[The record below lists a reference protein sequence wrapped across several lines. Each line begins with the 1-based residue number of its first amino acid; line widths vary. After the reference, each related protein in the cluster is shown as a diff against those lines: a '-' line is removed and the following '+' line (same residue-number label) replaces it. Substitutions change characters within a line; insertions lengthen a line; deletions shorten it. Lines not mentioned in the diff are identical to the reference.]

1 MVFFVI
7 NDHVEIERWIKIEL
21 YFKFVY
27 FSAAVRL
34 LIFKSSLSLKFEF
47 INNGKAAKMWHYTCK
62 IIMLIFDLLK
72 SACCTVYSYHVCC
85 MLFNIKK
92 SCLSTYRNFLLCWCA
107 NMIISHIILNI
118 FHVNIINLYAKY
130 FNLLSTYL

>member
-27 FSAAVRL
+27 FSASVRL
-34 LIFKSSLSLKFEF
+34 LISKSSLSLKFEF

-62 IIMLIFDLLK
+62 IIMLTFDLLK

-92 SCLSTYRNFLLCWCA
+92 VACQHTVIFSCVDVRTWLSR
-107 NMIISHIILNI
+107 IL
-118 FHVNIINLYAKY
+118 
-130 FNLLSTYL
+130 S

>member
-7 NDHVEIERWIKIEL
+7 NDYVEIERWIKIEL

-27 FSAAVRL
+27 FLVSVRL
-34 LIFKSSLSLKFEF
+34 LIFKSLLSLKFEF
-47 INNGKAAKMWHYTCK
+47 INNGKVVKMWYYICK

-72 SACCTVYSYHVCC
+72 LVCCIVYSYYVCC

-92 SCLSTYRNFLLCWCA
+92 VVC
-107 NMIISHIILNI
+107 
-118 FHVNIINLYAKY
+118 
-130 FNLLSTYL
+130 